1 MREKDLDIRL
11 VDFGNAADAN
21 NFAKRIFLAANN
33 LDLFVSRRCCTQEE
47 REVKAIAKEW
57 ICRVEEA
64 IDNMSAGDALTVISS
79 FDIIHRIGYNIPA
92 NQSYVDKYKLGAF
105 EAYIRGDKSVD
116 QYILYDAI
124 SEEIRRRNKAYF
136 DRPLDWQSLCLDR
149 WHKNFRTGKSAIP
162 QSDYDTIHQI
172 TALLNADLWAFDPEQ
187 TAFKHRLMANHRNY
201 LNETGKLNS
210 IISTILR

>member
-11 VDFGNAADAN
+11 VDFGNAEDVH

-33 LDLFVSRRCCTQEE
+33 LDLFVSRKCCTQEGI
-47 REVKAIAKEW
+47 EVKAIAKEW
-57 ICRVEEA
+57 ICRVEET

-149 WHKNFRTGKSAIP
+149 WHKNFRTGKSAIL

-172 TALLNADLWAFDPEQ
+172 SALLNADLWAYEPDQE
-187 TAFKHRLMANHRNY
+187 TFKSNLVTNHLCRI
-201 LNETGKLNS
+201 NENEIPYTMY
-210 IISTILR
+210 I